1 MRIGLVPISAK
12 PYHNGHDALVNMA
25 SRNNDVVFIYVSLS
39 DRIRKGEY
47 PIKGQQMEKVW
58 MEELLKIMPDNAEII
73 FGGSP
78 VRNIYEYIDDANQ
91 ESSEDI
97 ITIYSDVRDTQ
108 NNYPM
113 QARIQYMGE
122 MYQNNQIRFAAEENP
137 KGLERGNGTPDISGT
152 EMRTYLERGNKY
164 AFVENLPD
172 GIDKENV
179 WNILSQESKKEEE
192 VNLPPLP
199 PSSF

>member
-12 PYHNGHDALVNMA
+12 PYHSGHDALVNMA
-25 SRNNDVVFIYVSLS
+25 SRNNDAVFIYVSLS

-47 PIKGQQMEKVW
+47 PIKGWQMEKVW
-58 MEELLKIMPDNAEII
+58 MEELLKIMPDNVEVI

-97 ITIYSDVRDTQ
+97 ITIYSDVRDTR
-108 NNYPM
+108 NNYSM
-113 QARIQYMGE
+113 SARIRYMGE

-137 KGLERGNGTPDISGT
+137 EGLERGIGTPDISGT
-152 EMRTYLERGNKY
+152 EMRTYLERKNKT
-164 AFVENLPD
+164 AFVENLPG
-172 GIDKENV
+172 GINKENV